1 MIEVDTLAPD
11 FTLRDETGTER
22 TLSEFRGSYV
32 LLYFY
37 PKDNTPGC
45 TQEACMIRD
54 AYDEYATLGITVI
67 GVSADSPESHARFKE
82 QHGLPFVL
90 LSDTEKKVIAT
101 YGAKGA
107 LFTRRIS
114 YLIDPTGKVVRSYV
128 NVDPAKHAG
137 EVLGDIKEIIQA
149 S

>member
-11 FTLRDETGTER
+11 FTLPDDAGVER
-22 TLSEFRGSYV
+22 SLSDFRNTYV

-45 TQEACMIRD
+45 TEEACTIRD
-54 AYDEYATLGITVI
+54 AYSEYATLGVTVI

-82 QHGLPFVL
+82 QHGLPFIL

-114 YLIDPTGKVVRSYV
+114 YLIDPTGKVARSYV

-137 EVLGDIKEIIQA
+137 EVLRDIKEIIQA